1 MRTRRGLGFFVLL
14 LFLITLVGTALAA
27 PEEFPRGNR
36 LDGPMGQAF
45 QKAAATYGVPVE
57 LLVALAYAETRLD
70 DHDGVP
76 SVAGGY
82 GVMHLV
88 SNPRVTT
95 LEKAAGLTGLDP
107 EQLKTDT
114 AANIMG
120 GAALLAHYA
129 AERGDAVKVRELGD
143 WFEAVAR
150 YSQLE
155 GTAARDY
162 ALQVFAFL
170 NRGIDVEVDG
180 EEIRIEPQAVEPDL
194 GGYANLVTAQ
204 SQDYGPAAWV
214 PAHSSNYTVSNRPS
228 SYPIR
233 YIVIHVTQGSYA
245 GAINWFQNPS
255 SNVSAHY
262 VIRSSDG
269 AITQMVRE
277 KDIAWHAG
285 NWTYNTQSIGIEH
298 EGWVSSCTWFTD
310 AMYRASAALARNI
323 ALKYGI
329 PMNRNHIIGH
339 NEVPGA
345 THTDPGSC
353 WDWNYYM
360 SLVTQSS
367 GSWSA
372 IVDNTTSG
380 RFRASSNWG
389 TSSWSSQRYGSNY
402 RFADPAPVSDAAYY
416 KFNIPSTGNYDIYMW
431 YPANSGYNDKT
442 PVVIWQ
448 ANSNNTGTTPVTV
461 HVNQRTNGG
470 KWVHLGTF
478 RLLAGDR
485 EIIAVSRWTSGA
497 GYVIADAFRVVR
509 R

>member
-1 MRTRRGLGFFVLL
+1 MRKGRGLSFFVLL
-14 LFLITLVGTALAA
+14 LFLLTVVGTGWAA
-27 PEEFPRGNR
+27 PEEFERGHR

-45 QKAAATYGVPVE
+45 RKAADAYGVPVE

-88 SNPRVTT
+88 SNPQVTT
-95 LEKAAGLTGLDP
+95 LDLAAKLTGLDP
-107 EQLKTDT
+107 ARLRTDT
-114 AANIMG
+114 AANILG

-129 AERGDAVKVRELGD
+129 AEQGADVKSLKLGD

-155 GTAARDY
+155 GVAARDY
-162 ALQVFAFL
+162 ALQVYEFL
-170 NRGIDVEVDG
+170 NRGIDAVVDG
-180 EEIRIEPQAVEPDL
+180 EEIRIEPQAVTPDL
-194 GGYANLVTAQ
+194 GRFAGLITVQ

-214 PAHSSNYTVSNRPS
+214 PAHSSNYTASNRPS

-233 YIVIHVTQGSYA
+233 YIVIHVTQGSYS
-245 GAINWFQNPS
+245 GTISWFQNPS

-310 AMYRASAALARNI
+310 AMYRASAALTRNI
-323 ALKYGI
+323 AQKYGI
-329 PMNRNHIIGH
+329 PMTRSYIIGH

-402 RFADPAPVSDAAYY
+402 RFAEPKAVSDAAYY

-431 YPANSGYNDKT
+431 YPANSGYNDRT

-448 ANSNNTGTTPVTV
+448 ANSAGTGTTPVTV
-461 HVNQRTNGG
+461 YVNQRQNGG
-470 KWVHLGTF
+470 RWVHLGTF

-485 EIIAVSRWTSGA
+485 EIIAVSRWTSGT

>member
-1 MRTRRGLGFFVLL
+1 MRVRRWVSLAVLV
-14 LFLITLVGTALAA
+14 LFLFGVVGAGLAA

-36 LDGPMGQAF
+36 LDGPLGQAF
-45 QKAAATYGVPVE
+45 QKAADKYGVPVE

-82 GVMHLV
+82 GMMHLV
-88 SNPRVTT
+88 SNPEVQM
-95 LEKAAGLTGLDP
+95 LEEAAALTGLDP
-107 EQLKTDT
+107 EKLKVDT
-114 AANIMG
+114 EANIMG

-129 AERGDAVKVRELGD
+129 QQGTVSVKGTGD

-150 YSQLE
+150 YSRLE
-155 GTAARDY
+155 GAAAREY
-162 ALQVFAFL
+162 ALQVYDFL
-170 NRGIDVEVDG
+170 NQGIDAVVDG
-180 EEIRIEPQAVEPDL
+180 EEIRIEPQAVKPNE
-194 GGYANLVTAQ
+194 GEYAGMVRAQ

-214 PAHSSNYTVSNRPS
+214 PAHSSNYTAANRPS
-228 SYPIR
+228 SHSIR
-233 YIVIHVTQGSYA
+233 YIIIHVTQGSYA
-245 GAINWFQNPS
+245 GTISWFQNPS

-298 EGWVSSCTWFTD
+298 EGWVSNCTWFTD
-310 AMYRASAALARNI
+310 AMYRSSAALTRNI

-329 PMNRNHIIGH
+329 PMNRNYIIGH

-360 SLVTQSS
+360 SLVTQGSG

-380 RFRASSNWG
+380 RFRASSSWG
-389 TSSWSSQRYGSNY
+389 TSSWSSQRYGSDY
-402 RFADPAPVSDAAYY
+402 RFAEPASVSDAAYY
-416 KFNIPSTGNYDIYMW
+416 KFNIPSTGYYDIYMW

-461 HVNQRTNGG
+461 HVNQRQNGG

-485 EIIAVSRWTSGA
+485 EVIAVSRWTNGT

>member
-1 MRTRRGLGFFVLL
+1 MRTRRGLGFLVLL
-14 LFLITLVGTALAA
+14 LFLFSLVGTSFAA
-27 PEEFPRGNR
+27 SEEFERGNR

-45 QKAAATYGVPVE
+45 RKAAEAYGVPVE

-88 SNPRVTT
+88 SNPEVTT

-107 EQLKTDT
+107 GQLKTDT

-120 GAALLAHYA
+120 GAALLASYA
-129 AERGDAVKVRELGD
+129 ADLGHAVKAMEPGD

-155 GTAARDY
+155 GAAARDY
-162 ALQVFAFL
+162 ALQVYEFL

-194 GGYANLVTAQ
+194 GEYANLVTIQ

-214 PAHSSNYTVSNRPS
+214 PAHSSNYTASNRPS

-245 GAINWFQNPS
+245 GAISWFQNPS

-298 EGWVSSCTWFTD
+298 EGWVRAAPGSPTPCT
-310 AMYRASAALARNI
+310 APARALTRNI

-345 THTDPGSC
+345 TPHRPGQ
-353 WDWNYYM
+353 
-360 SLVTQSS
+360 LL
-367 GSWSA
+367 GLELLHEP
-372 IVDNTTSG
+372 G
-380 RFRASSNWG
+380 H
-389 TSSWSSQRYGSNY
+389 
-402 RFADPAPVSDAAYY
+402 PV
-416 KFNIPSTGNYDIYMW
+416 
-431 YPANSGYNDKT
+431 
-442 PVVIWQ
+442 
-448 ANSNNTGTTPVTV
+448 
-461 HVNQRTNGG
+461 
-470 KWVHLGTF
+470 L
-478 RLLAGDR
+478 RLLVRHRGQHHQRPLPGEQQLGHLLLVQPALRQQLPVRQPGAGQRRRLLQVQHPEHRQLRHLHVVPGQQRLQRQDSGGDLAGQQQQYGHDAGD
-485 EIIAVSRWTSGA
+485 GA
-497 GYVIADAFRVVR
+497 RQPADQR
-509 R
+509 RQVGPPGHLPAAGGRP

>member
-1 MRTRRGLGFFVLL
+1 MRTHRWLASLVLL
-14 LFLITLVGTALAA
+14 LFLFGVVGTSLAA
-27 PEEFPRGNR
+27 SAEFERGNR
-36 LDGPMGQAF
+36 LDGPLGRAF
-45 QKAAATYGVPVE
+45 QKAAETYGVPVE

-88 SNPRVTT
+88 SNPEVTA
-95 LEKAAGLTGLDP
+95 LEQAAALSGLD
-107 EQLKTDT
+107 EELLKSDP

-129 AERGDAVKVRELGD
+129 ADRAGAGKEMKLGD

-150 YSQLE
+150 YSGLE
-155 GTAARDY
+155 GAAAPDY
-162 ALQVFAFL
+162 ARQVYDFL
-170 NRGIDVEVDG
+170 NRGIDAEVDG
-180 EEIRIEPQAVEPDL
+180 EEIRIEPQAVKPDE
-194 GGYANLVTAQ
+194 GEYAGLVSIQ
-204 SQDYGPAAWV
+204 SEDYGPAAWV
-214 PAHSSNYTVSNRPS
+214 PAHSSNYTVSNRES
-228 SYPIR
+228 TYPIN

-245 GAINWFQNPS
+245 GTISWFQNPS

-269 AITQMVRE
+269 AVTQMVRE

-310 AMYRASAALARNI
+310 AMYRSSAALARNI

-372 IVDNTTSG
+372 IVDNSTSG

-389 TSSWSSQRYGSNY
+389 TSTWSSQRYGSDY
-402 RFADPAPVSDAAYY
+402 RFADPAAVSDAAYY
-416 KFNIPSTGNYDIYMW
+416 KFNIPSTGYYDIYMW

-448 ANSNNTGTTPVTV
+448 ADSSGTGTTPVTV

-485 EIIAVSRWTSGA
+485 EIIAVSRWTSGT
-497 GYVIADAFRVVR
+497 GYVIADAFRVVKR
-509 R
+509 

>member
-1 MRTRRGLGFFVLL
+1 MRTRRGLGFLVFL
-14 LFLITLVGTALAA
+14 LFLFTVAGTGWAA
-27 PEEFPRGNR
+27 PGEFERGNR
-36 LDGPMGQAF
+36 LDGPLGQAF
-45 QKAAATYGVPVE
+45 QKAAREDRVPVE
-57 LLVALAYAETRLD
+57 LLVAVAYAETRLD

-88 SNPRVTT
+88 SNPHVTA
-95 LEKAAGLTGLDP
+95 LEEAARLTGLDP
-107 EQLKTDT
+107 ERLKTDT
-114 AANIMG
+114 AANILG

-129 AERGDAVKVRELGD
+129 GDRGAQDMALGE

-150 YSQLE
+150 YSHLE

-162 ALQVFAFL
+162 ALQVYEFL

-180 EEIRIEPQAVEPDL
+180 EEIRIEPVAVKPDL
-194 GGYANLVTAQ
+194 GRYADLVTIQ
-204 SQDYGPAAWV
+204 SDDYGPAAWV
-214 PAHSSNYTVSNRPS
+214 PAHSSNYTASNRPG

-233 YIVIHVTQGSYA
+233 YIVIHVAQGSYA
-245 GAINWFQNPS
+245 GTISWFQNPS
-255 SNVSAHY
+255 ANVSAHY

-310 AMYRASAALARNI
+310 AMYRASAQLTRHI
-323 ALKYGI
+323 ALKYNI
-329 PMNRNHIIGH
+329 PMTRSHIIGH

-345 THTDPGSC
+345 THTDPGPC

-372 IVDNTTSG
+372 IVDNATSG
-380 RFRASSNWG
+380 RFRASESWG
-389 TSSWSSQRYGSNY
+389 TSSWSSQRYGSDY
-402 RFADPAPVSDAAYY
+402 RFAEPAPISDAAYY
-416 KFNIPSTGNYDIYMW
+416 KFNIPSTGYYDIYMW
-431 YPANSGYNDKT
+431 YPANSGYNDQT

-448 ANSNNTGTTPVTV
+448 ANSAGTGTTPVTV
-461 HVNQRTNGG
+461 HVNQRQNGG
-470 KWVHLGTF
+470 QWVHLGTF

-485 EIIAVSRWTSGA
+485 EIIAVSRWTSGT

>member
-162 ALQVFAFL
+162 AL
-170 NRGIDVEVDG
+170 
-180 EEIRIEPQAVEPDL
+180 
-194 GGYANLVTAQ
+194 
-204 SQDYGPAAWV
+204 
-214 PAHSSNYTVSNRPS
+214 
-228 SYPIR
+228 
-233 YIVIHVTQGSYA
+233 
-245 GAINWFQNPS
+245 
-255 SNVSAHY
+255 
-262 VIRSSDG
+262 
-269 AITQMVRE
+269 
-277 KDIAWHAG
+277 
-285 NWTYNTQSIGIEH
+285 
-298 EGWVSSCTWFTD
+298 
-310 AMYRASAALARNI
+310 
-323 ALKYGI
+323 
-329 PMNRNHIIGH
+329 
-339 NEVPGA
+339 
-345 THTDPGSC
+345 
-353 WDWNYYM
+353 
-360 SLVTQSS
+360 
-367 GSWSA
+367 
-372 IVDNTTSG
+372 
-380 RFRASSNWG
+380 
-389 TSSWSSQRYGSNY
+389 
-402 RFADPAPVSDAAYY
+402 
-416 KFNIPSTGNYDIYMW
+416 
-431 YPANSGYNDKT
+431 
-442 PVVIWQ
+442 
-448 ANSNNTGTTPVTV
+448 
-461 HVNQRTNGG
+461 
-470 KWVHLGTF
+470 
-478 RLLAGDR
+478 
-485 EIIAVSRWTSGA
+485 
-497 GYVIADAFRVVR
+497 
-509 R
+509 